1 MNRWSGRRLLVLLLA
16 GAAIIL
22 AVGALG
28 LLLGTTGFGWPKSHD
43 ALRFRLED
51 VVDSAIVGAALAAAG
66 CAYQAVLRNPL
77 ADPYLLGVSSGGA
90 LMRYI
95 WIVGL
100 AGASLSQ
107 EAATFLGSVG
117 AIAIVLAIAGA
128 RGRLQPVTLILV
140 GVIVNAINGSIY
152 LLLSQTRFDVP
163 ATGGMVSMLVGKIQ
177 PITPSE
183 RAMAGFAIFAGW
195 MVLLF
200 FSGQLNIAALED
212 TEAKSL
218 GVRIQRL
225 RLISLLAASLMTAA
239 AVAIS
244 GPIGFVGLICP
255 HIGRWFVGPDQR
267 KLFPVS
273 TILGAV
279 LLILAESACRV
290 LTSLPWPGTELQVGI
305 LTGLLGGPFFL
316 WLLISKRSV

>member
-1 MNRWSGRRLLVLLLA
+1 MNRWSGRRLLLLLLG
-16 GAAIIL
+16 GALAIL
-22 AVGALG
+22 AVGAFG
-28 LLLGTTGFGWPKSHD
+28 LLLGTTGFGWPASHD
-43 ALRFRLED
+43 AFKFRLED

-100 AGASLSQ
+100 AATSMSQ
-107 EAATFLGSVG
+107 EAATFLGSIA
-117 AIAIVLAIAGA
+117 AIAIVLTLAGA

-140 GVIVNAINGSIY
+140 GVIINAINGSIY

-163 ATGGMVSMLVGKIQ
+163 STGGMVSMLVGRIQ
-177 PITPSE
+177 AISPWE
-183 RAMAGFAIFAGW
+183 RGLAGMAIFIAW
-195 MVLLF
+195 MVLLYL
-200 FSGQLNIAALED
+200 SGQLNVAALED
-212 TEAKSL
+212 SEAKSL

-267 KLFPVS
+267 KLFPVA

-279 LLILAESACRV
+279 LLILAQSACRI

-316 WLLISKRSV
+316 WLLISKRAV